1 MTVEFETEGC
11 HPGYVYDENTDTCT
25 CDTGD
30 VNIVRCD
37 ENKRYLYFLVRRLH
51 SMCVHAV
58 IVIRIHSTYSIVIS
72 LFFSCFIIIVNGPY
86 RRAYGEGCGRKMDSE
101 PW

>member
-37 ENKRYLYFLVRRLH
+37 ENKRYLYLLVRRLH

-72 LFFSCFIIIVNGPY
+72 LFFSCFIIMY
-86 RRAYGEGCGRKMDSE
+86 
-101 PW
+101 